1 MNIKV
6 EPFKNHSHVENII
19 IIVSFIHNNQNIDQ
33 ILRIVFSQ
41 NYWFLIKK
49 FAVGKSPNAK
59 IITHHS
65 SCKIFG
71 STTQIHLG
79 VNYHEHVPPP
89 NVRTIV
95 THQIIVDFLVHGR
108 FKLMSLN
115 ERTSLTSWSI
125 IEIAMVEGIT
135 NNNEKM
141 ICILRKWFRSP
152 LIIGECVNQL
162 KINDITFQKR
172 SRFV

>member
-6 EPFKNHSHVENII
+6 EPFKNHSHVEYDKYHNC
-19 IIVSFIHNNQNIDQ
+19 IVYNQNIDQ

-79 VNYHEHVPPP
+79 VNYHEYVP

-162 KINDITFQKR
+162 KINDITFQKT
-172 SRFV
+172 SRFVR

>member
-1 MNIKV
+1 MILELGTHLPNYRYSDNLDQRCRLIDFQVLLNKRLSGYRY
-6 EPFKNHSHVENII
+6 FGRWH
-19 IIVSFIHNNQNIDQ
+19 FNQCE
-33 ILRIVFSQ
+33 
-41 NYWFLIKK
+41 Y
-49 FAVGKSPNAK
+49 
-59 IITHHS
+59 
-65 SCKIFG
+65 
-71 STTQIHLG
+71 
-79 VNYHEHVPPP
+79 VPPP

-95 THQIIVDFLVHGR
+95 THQIIVDFLVHR